1 MTRLKILALVTVF
14 VLSLVIP
21 ALVSAQQTQ
30 PHAFYGDA
38 RLDGTLVVDGTP
50 ITAYVD
56 GIPAGTVFVTK
67 GKGGYG
73 EGGGL
78 KVSPQGVAS
87 YAGKT
92 VTFTI
97 GQYRADQTAPWTK
110 AGCLS
115 LT

>member
-21 ALVSAQQTQ
+21 ALVSAQQVQ
-30 PHAFYGDA
+30 PHAFFGDA

-56 GIPAGTVFVTK
+56 DIPVGTVFVTN
-67 GKGGYG
+67 GDYG

-78 KVSPQGVAS
+78 KVSPPEGAS

-97 GQYRADQTAPWTK
+97 GRYRADQDCPVDPGPAVSP
-110 AGCLS
+110 
-115 LT
+115 